1 MSILRFNALASGK
14 EWEAREGRKYL
25 LLEGEGS
32 GYNLYIAPIE
42 EEEGSKE
49 GEGKKEG
56 REVKEVKEGHNTI
69 KVLLPS
75 LFALYEIVDMLYSM
89 TPRVSTLKE
98 VADDCC

>member
-32 GYNLYIAPIE
+32 GYNLYIAPI

-89 TPRVSTLKE
+89 TPRFSTLKE
-98 VADDCC
+98 IADDCC

>member
-32 GYNLYIAPIE
+32 GYNIYIAPI

-56 REVKEVKEGHNTI
+56 REVKEVKEGYNTI

-89 TPRVSTLKE
+89 TPRFSTLKE
-98 VADDCC
+98 IADDCC

>member
-32 GYNLYIAPIE
+32 GYNLYIAPI

-89 TPRVSTLKE
+89 TPRFSTLKE

>member
-1 MSILRFNALASGK
+1 MPILRFNALASGK

-42 EEEGSKE
+42 EEGSKE
-49 GEGKKEG
+49 GEGKKE
-56 REVKEVKEGHNTI
+56 VKEVKEGYNTI

-89 TPRVSTLKE
+89 TPRFSTLKE
-98 VADDCC
+98 VVDDCC

>member
-42 EEEGSKE
+42 EEGSKE

-56 REVKEVKEGHNTI
+56 GEVKEVKEGYNTI

-89 TPRVSTLKE
+89 TPRFSTLKE

>member
-42 EEEGSKE
+42 EEGSKE

-56 REVKEVKEGHNTI
+56 REVKEVKEGDNTI

-89 TPRVSTLKE
+89 TPRFSTLKE

>member
-1 MSILRFNALASGK
+1 MSILRFNALASRK

-49 GEGKKEG
+49 GEGEKEG
-56 REVKEVKEGHNTI
+56 REVKEVKEGYNTI

-75 LFALYEIVDMLYSM
+75 LFALY
-89 TPRVSTLKE
+89 
-98 VADDCC
+98 